1 MLAIISAMESEIKAI
16 CDKLDNVKHDVI
28 SGCSIDTGTLFGLPV
43 VCAVC
48 GEGKVN
54 AAMCTQGVILRF
66 SPDAVI
72 NLGVG
77 GGVYPGLKTGDIVVA
92 DRVVQHDYDVSALGY
107 EPGRVCNFE
116 QVYMPCDPILADALF
131 SCANNVLDDTFCVY
145 RGTVATGD
153 SFISDSVRA
162 KGIFERFGAYIVDM
176 EGASIGQVCLLNQIP
191 FGVVRAVSDNGD
203 DGAFKSFRDF
213 LDYAVGNSV
222 RMIESYVQ
230 HAVRA
235 NG

>member
-1 MLAIISAMESEIKAI
+1 MESEIKAI

-54 AAMCTQGVILRF
+54 AAMCTQSVILRF

-92 DRVVQHDYDVSALGY
+92 DRVVQHDYD
-107 EPGRVCNFE
+107 
-116 QVYMPCDPILADALF
+116 
-131 SCANNVLDDTFCVY
+131 
-145 RGTVATGD
+145 
-153 SFISDSVRA
+153 
-162 KGIFERFGAYIVDM
+162 
-176 EGASIGQVCLLNQIP
+176 
-191 FGVVRAVSDNGD
+191 AVSYTH
-203 DGAFKSFRDF
+203 
-213 LDYAVGNSV
+213 LDVYKRQSILRRCARVMKTRG
-222 RMIESYVQ
+222 IC
-230 HAVRA
+230 
-235 NG
+235 